1 VRQRHRQL
9 AGAEVAMAARVVCIS
24 RTLAASGEGIAR
36 AVAEQL
42 GYRVIDAEIIQ
53 RAAEK
58 AGVDPRRVHEAE
70 QRQPLLRRL
79 FASFRSPGASG
90 DRAYQEETALSEA
103 AAASGE
109 ATQARL
115 RALIRDAIGEIA
127 AEGRVVIIAHAASM
141 ALGGREDVLR
151 VLVTASPDTRARR
164 LVQLS
169 QVSLGEA
176 RDAVGQSDRA
186 RSDYFRHFYRIG
198 QELPTHYDIVVNT
211 DVLAPEQAIGLI
223 VAAATG

>member
-1 VRQRHRQL
+1 
-9 AGAEVAMAARVVCIS
+9 MAARVVCIS
-24 RTLAASGEGIAR
+24 RTLAASGEDIAR
-36 AVAEQL
+36 AVAGEL
-42 GYRVIDAEIIQ
+42 GFRLVDAEIIA

-58 AGVDPRRVHEAE
+58 AGVEPRRVHEAE

-79 FASFRSPGASG
+79 LTSVRSPGAAG
-90 DRAYQEETALSEA
+90 DRAYEHEAALSEA

-115 RALIRDAIGEIA
+115 RALIRDTIGEVA
-127 AEGRVVIIAHAASM
+127 TEGRVVIVAHAASM

-169 QVSLGEA
+169 RSAWA
-176 RDAVGQSDRA
+176 RPGTPWPSRTGRETTTSSTSTGSAWSCRRTTTSSSTPTPSRPSR
-186 RSDYFRHFYRIG
+186 RSG
-198 QELPTHYDIVVNT
+198 
-211 DVLAPEQAIGLI
+211 
-223 VAAATG
+223 

>member
-1 VRQRHRQL
+1 
-9 AGAEVAMAARVVCIS
+9 MAARVVCIS
-24 RTLAASGEGIAR
+24 RTLAASGEDIAR
-36 AVAEQL
+36 AVAGEL
-42 GYRVIDAEIIQ
+42 GFRLVDAEIIA

-58 AGVDPRRVHEAE
+58 AGVEPRRVHEAE
-70 QRQPLLRRL
+70 QRQPPLRRL
-79 FASFRSPGASG
+79 LTSVRSPGAAG
-90 DRAYQEETALSEA
+90 DRAYEHESALSEA

-176 RDAVGQSDRA
+176 RDAVAQSDRA
-186 RSDYFRHFYRIG
+186 RDHYFKHFYRVG
-198 QELPTHYDIVVNT
+198 LELPTHYDIVVNT
-211 DVLAPEQAIGLI
+211 DALTPEQAIRLI
-223 VAAATG
+223 VAAASG